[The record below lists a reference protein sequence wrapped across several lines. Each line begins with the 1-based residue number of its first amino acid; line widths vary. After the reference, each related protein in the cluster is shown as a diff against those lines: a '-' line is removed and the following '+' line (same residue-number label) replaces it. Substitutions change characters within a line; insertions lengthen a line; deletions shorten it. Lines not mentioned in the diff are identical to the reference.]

1 MIPNFEHFL
10 YPILFLLRDGTPK
23 KREELK
29 NLCIEYM
36 GFTNDELLE
45 KISSGKK
52 YKIVDRLQWATYYL
66 LKSGLLCR
74 PNKAT
79 DQITQ
84 EGIDLLNTGVTELNR
99 QFLRDHYESFRL
111 FEKQTRDAAKNRLIA
126 KGVTNKKRKIE
137 SGNEINENS
146 LFNDNKNIAELD
158 IFFDSQNREKISN
171 SLKTQSEFELKIA
184 KIINEIE
191 ELNSDLIQELI
202 GIIND
207 FDSESFENLI
217 KELLPLMGYS
227 SVFEKFDSNIKLS
240 HKVTAS
246 GLVNID
252 ELGLSRFLFIAHNNI
267 TDEIKAIDVQSFMG
281 YLSTS
286 GLSKGVYITTSNFSE
301 DALTVKNYGTVKVV
315 LIDGLSLAKLMIKFN
330 LGVFTRKTFEIK
342 DVNQEY
348 LFTHLSRS

>member
-1 MIPNFEHFL
+1 MIPSFEHFL
-10 YPILFLLRDGTPK
+10 YPTLFLLRDGTPK

-126 KGVTNKKRKIE
+126 KEVTNKKRKIE
-137 SGNEINENS
+137 SGKEVNENS
-146 LFNDNKNIAELD
+146 LFTIL
-158 IFFDSQNREKISN
+158 R
-171 SLKTQSEFELKIA
+171 
-184 KIINEIE
+184 
-191 ELNSDLIQELI
+191 
-202 GIIND
+202 
-207 FDSESFENLI
+207 
-217 KELLPLMGYS
+217 
-227 SVFEKFDSNIKLS
+227 
-240 HKVTAS
+240 
-246 GLVNID
+246 
-252 ELGLSRFLFIAHNNI
+252 
-267 TDEIKAIDVQSFMG
+267 
-281 YLSTS
+281 
-286 GLSKGVYITTSNFSE
+286 
-301 DALTVKNYGTVKVV
+301 
-315 LIDGLSLAKLMIKFN
+315 
-330 LGVFTRKTFEIK
+330 
-342 DVNQEY
+342 
-348 LFTHLSRS
+348 